1 MNDSFNDLLKIA
13 ANLEFEKECS
23 QAVEVDSMQHN
34 EVNLS
39 REQLQILSE
48 KILLLPREG
57 ILILFCKYCFHFTPE
72 EAELF
77 YHIKDGKA
85 LLLYYK
91 KWLSYII
98 GIDNKEMISESN
110 FKDASVMAMKKYLDH
125 ELYEA
130 TPPLILKKSIKKRV
144 LRKIAVAAVIAAVT
158 FSTALVANAE
168 FRERVVSWFIETFEK
183 YTIFEL
189 KSSDGLQIQELQD
202 FSPQYLPDKFEL
214 LDTIEQPS
222 LILYEY
228 ERGDDEFLNVLIS
241 LSDTK
246 VYVDTEGSLLETVQI
261 EGVSGYYFKK
271 DGNNYVIFEKNGY
284 YFSVYGTIDKSE
296 LIRVAENIK

>member
-1 MNDSFNDLLKIA
+1 M
-13 ANLEFEKECS
+13 
-23 QAVEVDSMQHN
+23 
-34 EVNLS
+34 
-39 REQLQILSE
+39 
-48 KILLLPREG
+48 
-57 ILILFCKYCFHFTPE
+57 
-72 EAELF
+72 
-77 YHIKDGKA
+77 
-85 LLLYYK
+85 
-91 KWLSYII
+91 
-98 GIDNKEMISESN
+98 
-110 FKDASVMAMKKYLDH
+110 
-125 ELYEA
+125 
-130 TPPLILKKSIKKRV
+130 
-144 LRKIAVAAVIAAVT
+144 
-158 FSTALVANAE
+158 
-168 FRERVVSWFIETFEK
+168 
-183 YTIFEL
+183 
-189 KSSDGLQIQELQD
+189 QIQELQD

-228 ERGDDEFLNVLIS
+228 ERDDDEFLNVLIS

>member
-23 QAVEVDSMQHN
+23 QAVEVGSMQHN

-39 REQLQILSE
+39 RKQIQILSE
-48 KILLLPREG
+48 KILLLPRDG
-57 ILILFCKYCFHFTPE
+57 VLVLFCKYCFHFTPE

-98 GIDNKEMISESN
+98 GIKNIEVISESS
-110 FKDASVMAMKKYLDH
+110 FKEASIMAMKKYLDH

-130 TPPLILKKSIKKRV
+130 TPPLILNKGIKKRV
-144 LRKIAVAAVIAAVT
+144 LRKIAVAAVIAAVS

-189 KSSDGLQIQELQD
+189 KSND
-202 FSPQYLPDKFEL
+202 
-214 LDTIEQPS
+214 
-222 LILYEY
+222 
-228 ERGDDEFLNVLIS
+228 IS
-241 LSDTK
+241 L
-246 VYVDTEGSLLETVQI
+246 YGGFLEG
-261 EGVSGYYFKK
+261 GK
-271 DGNNYVIFEKNGY
+271 
-284 YFSVYGTIDKSE
+284 
-296 LIRVAENIK
+296 